1 MSANYSNYVDKGQIG
16 FWDHLDELRSRVVLC
31 LWIFFGGFIAFYFL
45 SDHILDF
52 LRKPL
57 FDALPEGQRR
67 LYYTS
72 LFENFH
78 VHLKVSAYASLALLS
93 PVYFKVMWS
102 FVGPGLKPHEKR
114 GVQPFLWAGATFFIL
129 GSTFAYFVLLPV
141 GVRYFLSYGT
151 SAEAPMLTLEAY
163 VDMMVRLLGGF
174 GICFE
179 IPVVMILLGR
189 LGFLTADQLSA
200 QRKTAIISIAVLA
213 AIVAPPDA
221 LSMIILMVPLYLFF
235 ESSIWFVRRME
246 LRRAAI
252 KS

>member
-1 MSANYSNYVDKGQIG
+1 
-16 FWDHLDELRSRVVLC
+16 
-31 LWIFFGGFIAFYFL
+31 
-45 SDHILDF
+45 
-52 LRKPL
+52 
-57 FDALPEGQRR
+57 
-67 LYYTS
+67 
-72 LFENFH
+72 
-78 VHLKVSAYASLALLS
+78 
-93 PVYFKVMWS
+93 
-102 FVGPGLKPHEKR
+102 
-114 GVQPFLWAGATFFIL
+114 
-129 GSTFAYFVLLPV
+129 
-141 GVRYFLSYGT
+141 
-151 SAEAPMLTLEAY
+151 MLTLEAY
-163 VDMMVRLLGGF
+163 VDMMVRLIGGF